1 MPEFFNTFQL
11 LGGHN
16 NQTPSLL
23 PPLGGT
29 LTFKLTMNA
38 QGQSDAIP
46 MPTIPFSSY
55 DDPSESVDPLGRSFV
70 GEIGNDVPSAV
81 SAFNAGQNYWGIDGP
96 LAGNTGDSIVKLPLT
111 AVGRN
116 APSLA
121 LQVTGDAL
129 TAAKEAGDVD
139 SVRGSLQW
147 AYSPS
152 NPYQTLVQ
160 IGEFTDAT
168 DNVEN
173 KADATVEL
181 TAIQNQLTQPTAQ
194 HVLGVNGSGSVVK
207 LDECSF
213 AALGP
218 DARVWIEAGDI
229 GPLPEQIPVSVT
241 DNTAANFRFHP
252 STFLR
257 RTRYVR
263 STERC
268 YADPKTLTLS
278 NDGTQPINIQSITTP
293 LLKSR
298 WLIVVDGVT
307 SIVDLDHGGADI
319 KRPKDIWQQVWV
331 PLITGGQSLGDLTIL
346 GGGAVQSDPNIA
358 PAAGSLLVG
367 PEATQ
372 LRLTYL
378 SYARFIQLGFSDITQ
393 TDTGQP

>member
-1 MPEFFNTFQL
+1 MPEFYNAFQL
-11 LGGHN
+11 FGGHH
-16 NQTPSLL
+16 NQTPSLQPSL
-23 PPLGGT
+23 NGSV
-29 LTFKLTMNA
+29 TFKGTMSA
-38 QGQSDAIP
+38 AGAGGAIP
-46 MPTIPFSSY
+46 MPAIPYSSY
-55 DDPSESVDPLGRSFV
+55 DDPGDSIENFGRSFI
-70 GEIGNDVPSAV
+70 GELSNDVPGVV
-81 SAFNAGQNYWGIDGP
+81 SAFNSGVNFWGIDGP
-96 LAGNTGDSIVKLPLT
+96 HAVNVNDSIIKFPLI

-116 APSLA
+116 APPLA
-121 LQVTGDAL
+121 LQLTGAAL
-129 TAAKEAGDVD
+129 TAAEGAGSVD
-139 SVRGSLQW
+139 AVRGTLQW

-168 DNVEN
+168 DSAEN

-181 TAIQNQLTQPTAQ
+181 TAIQNALTQPTSQ
-194 HVLGVNGSGSVVK
+194 HVLGVNGAGNEVK

-257 RTRYVR
+257 RTRYIR
-263 STERC
+263 GTERC
-268 YADPKTLTLS
+268 YADPVNLVAPNLGS
-278 NDGTQPINIQSITTP
+278 QPINIQSITTP
-293 LLKSR
+293 LLKSL

-307 SIVDLDHGGADI
+307 SIVELDHGGADI
-319 KRPKDIWQQVWV
+319 KRPRDIWQQVWV

-346 GGGAVQSDPNIA
+346 GGGATQSDPAIP
-358 PAAGSLLVG
+358 PAAGTLLTG

-393 TDTGQP
+393 TDTTQP